1 MRKLENLKEWVAQL
15 EPGLE
20 TKRQKSVSRA
30 GKLFVHTKLGS
41 ESWNYYMSMLLDT
54 SEEDCGT

>member
-20 TKRQKSVSRA
+20 TKRDKNQSPGQENS
-30 GKLFVHTKLGS
+30 LS
-41 ESWNYYMSMLLDT
+41 IQN
-54 SEEDCGT
+54 